1 MVIRTNC
8 WKGGCTSS
16 SFARSISRLCC
27 LFSTS
32 RLHSALDTFSYKI
45 CFLIRV
51 KNLQAMKILTY
62 MILAQ
67 RGSSLYKPKLERQ
80 LLRENGET
88 ARDAVNHF
96 KNFADLWFSIWW
108 WFYRPSHVCSQILT
122 VRLELQKNSG
132 KNTRKSA
139 DAVAESASSKGF
151 RMLSF
156 VHDLQVFASPNSE
169 DDVI

>member
-1 MVIRTNC
+1 
-8 WKGGCTSS
+8 
-16 SFARSISRLCC
+16 
-27 LFSTS
+27 
-32 RLHSALDTFSYKI
+32 
-45 CFLIRV
+45 
-51 KNLQAMKILTY
+51 

-67 RGSSLYKPKLERQ
+67 RESSLYKAKLERQ
-80 LLRENGET
+80 PL
-88 ARDAVNHF
+88 
-96 KNFADLWFSIWW
+96 IWW
-108 WFYRPSHVCSQILT
+108 WFYRPSHVCSQILN